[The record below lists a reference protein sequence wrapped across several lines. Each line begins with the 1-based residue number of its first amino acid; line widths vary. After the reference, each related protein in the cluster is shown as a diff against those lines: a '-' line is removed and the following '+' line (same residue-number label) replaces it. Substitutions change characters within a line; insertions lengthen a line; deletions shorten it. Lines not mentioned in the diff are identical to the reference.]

1 MKSSLLIS
9 HDLNMVA
16 KHADQV
22 VLLNKGVIC
31 SGTPEEVFADAR
43 TKHIFGL
50 LAGET
55 AREAAADIPECGI
68 AETTAP
74 MEGGER
80 G

>member
-1 MKSSLLIS
+1 MMFAGFAIGALTASLTGS
-9 HDLNMVA
+9 
-16 KHADQV
+16 QV

-55 AREAAADIPECGI
+55 AREAAADIPESGA
-68 AETTAP
+68 AETAEP